1 MKKTLNLF
9 SVLAATAAL
18 TLLPGCS
25 SDEVINDPTADNPI
39 TFTITANN
47 DSRSAEFYCNNNK
60 PSQIYVSATYL
71 GKPYM
76 TNEVYK
82 ESSGVWSATG
92 LRHYWP
98 DDNTNPLTFYATN
111 VKTGDNITVDWTVAG
126 RGITYTPESSAT
138 SQKDILYAVAINK
151 KPTKQSNSSTLYW
164 YDATPLNF
172 RHALSLVAFKAKNEI
187 PHAQVTIESI
197 TINGI
202 ATSGKFIFPA
212 AATTPN
218 GQNHTGGAAYP
229 AAASVGS
236 WKNLVYPTSGRGKYF
251 TAVPLAGTVVIPVT
265 NRNVVNLTDLSLTN
279 NKETNYGQ
287 TLMLIPQTRTAWNP
301 ATAQKPFAQT
311 NAYLTVKCKIQN
323 IAKENDTAP
332 SASDIYIWAT
342 EDGKTKE
349 LAIPLSISWEPGK
362 KYVYTIVFNGKGNG
376 GYNPDGGEVLVPIKL
391 DVNVDNFGN
400 GGNGT
405 IDVAP

>member
-9 SVLAATAAL
+9 SVMATLTTL
-18 TLLPGCS
+18 TLLTGCG
-25 SDEVINDPTADNPI
+25 SDDTINDPTADNPI
-39 TFTITANN
+39 TFSITANN
-47 DSRSAEFYCNNNK
+47 ESRSADFYCNNYK
-60 PSQIYVSATYL
+60 PGQIFVSATYM

-76 TNEVYK
+76 TNEEYK

-92 LRHYWP
+92 LKHYWP
-98 DDNTNPLTFYATN
+98 NDNPLTFYATN
-111 VKTGDNITVDWTVAG
+111 VKTGGNLTVDWTVAG
-126 RGITYTPESSAT
+126 RGITYTPETAASN
-138 SQKDILYAVAINK
+138 QKDILYAVAIAT
-151 KPTKQSNSSTLYW
+151 KPKRQFT
-164 YDATPLNF
+164 TPLNF

-187 PHAQVTIESI
+187 PHAQITIESI

-202 ATSGKFIFPA
+202 ATSGKFIFPS

-236 WKNLVYPTSGRGKYF
+236 WINLVYPTSGRGKYF
-251 TAVPLAGTVVIPVT
+251 TAVPLDGTVVIPVT

-279 NKETNYGQ
+279 NKETKYGQ

-323 IAKENDTAP
+323 IAKENDTKP

-342 EDGKTKE
+342 EDGKSKE
-349 LAIPLSISWEPGK
+349 LAIPLSINWEPGK

-391 DVNVDNFGN
+391 DVSVDNFGN
-400 GGNGT
+400 GGNGA